1 MDQRQHSRDGV
12 RPGSG
17 AQRGGAAVP
26 MPRHPV
32 HLLQGRIGNA
42 ATGRVLSTMAA
53 RAPGGRAPG
62 ARTLQRFNEAE
73 HRALG
78 DLALDAKFRLP
89 AGTMFQE
96 LQLSFGDWVALGDY
110 FEDIDEIK
118 SLLKP
123 GPGPD
128 RAGEV
133 YYAVLVKIRP
143 KDKAERAQV
152 VKRYQDSE
160 LWTQADVAAVEQRY
174 LRLAARN
181 VKHFPNPLTG
191 DTTRPTA
198 DKVGRERDGKPL
210 GGIARYHHDHLDA
223 VRLAMSAGELR
234 EERYLGEAFA
244 KDGFAC
250 HFLTDAFSGSH
261 VRTPR
266 ASIKDW
272 WDAKVPHFD
281 DTLLNWMTDEVAY
294 VVETEPDGV
303 KEWLGAA
310 ADQLGFDVVR
320 GKVREKIKPKLPP
333 TSFGD
338 LVSLVV
344 HDWEGEHGPDAHG
357 PLVTVAGQ
365 RFRTVGDGNLLKAV
379 TALKGQTPSDTEL
392 EKLLKHKGSAPLD
405 DAQRTMAA
413 AELAV
418 RRSVA
423 DLQRAYDLARRGD
436 RRDVIMAQLQG
447 KDGLFASERLIPAA
461 VPDAELSEDDRMPK
475 WDYATVDE
483 VLHAPKLHDR
493 LPITAKSLAAR
504 FDVDSLPGSAAVKA
518 HITEAVVGPL
528 RSGDADTIIAWLHK
542 VLAYSPDDL
551 PRRVA
556 APRAGL
562 DQDLTDLAGSRGR

>member
-1 MDQRQHSRDGV
+1 MQQRQHSRDGG
-12 RPGSG
+12 RRSSG
-17 AQRGGAAVP
+17 AQRGGAPITVP
-26 MPRHPV
+26 AHPV
-32 HLLQGRIGNA
+32 HQLQGQIGNA
-42 ATGRVLSTMAA
+42 ATGRILSMMAA
-53 RAPGGRAPG
+53 RPPAKRS
-62 ARTLQRFNEAE
+62 LQRFNEAE

-110 FEDIDEIK
+110 FEDIEEIK

-123 GPGPD
+123 GPARD

-143 KDKAERAQV
+143 RNKAERAQV
-152 VKRYQDSE
+152 LKSYKDSE
-160 LWTQADVAAVEQRY
+160 LWTQADIDAVEQRY
-174 LRLAARN
+174 IHLAARN
-181 VKHFPNPLTG
+181 VKHFPNPLVG

-234 EERYLGEAFA
+234 EERYLGEAYA

-281 DTLLNWMTDEVAY
+281 DTLLSWMTDEVAY
-294 VVETEPDGV
+294 VVETEPDTW
-303 KEWLGAA
+303 KEWIGAA
-310 ADQLGFDVVR
+310 IDQLDVTRRYAVIRNAVR
-320 GKVREKIKPKLPP
+320 QKIAPKLPP

-338 LVSLVV
+338 LISLIV
-344 HDWEGEHGPDAHG
+344 HDWEGEHGPDGHG

-379 TALKGQTPSDTEL
+379 TSLKGKTPSEAEL
-392 EKLLKHKGSAPLD
+392 EKMLKHKGSAPLD
-405 DAQRTMAA
+405 DAQRTLAA

-418 RRSVA
+418 RRSVS
-423 DLQRAYDLARRGD
+423 DLQRAYERARRGD
-436 RRDVIMAQLQG
+436 RRDVIMGELQG
-447 KDGLFASERLIPAA
+447 KDGLFASERLIPTA
-461 VPDAELSEDDRMPK
+461 VPDAELSEADRMPK

-483 VLHAPKLHDR
+483 VLNAPKLHEQ
-493 LPITAKSLAAR
+493 LPITAKSLAGR
-504 FDVDSLPGSAAVKA
+504 FDVNSLPGSAGVKA
-518 HITEAVVGPL
+518 HIAKTVVSPL
-528 RSGDADTIIAWLHK
+528 TSGKADTIIAWLHQ
-542 VLAYSPDDL
+542 VLAYSSEDL
-551 PRRVA
+551 PRRVTN
-556 APRAGL
+556 PRAGL
-562 DQDLTDLAGSRGR
+562 GQDLRDLAGTRR